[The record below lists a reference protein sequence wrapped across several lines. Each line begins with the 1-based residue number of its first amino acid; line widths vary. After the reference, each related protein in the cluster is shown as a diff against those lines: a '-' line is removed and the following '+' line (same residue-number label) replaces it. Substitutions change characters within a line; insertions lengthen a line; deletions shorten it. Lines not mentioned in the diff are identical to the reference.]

1 MLGCF
6 PLPCAPQYCSTCSPS
21 PLDSLGC
28 WMTRADTDRFQ
39 KCSADEISRHSLG
52 RLPRGQSFDQAIRQ
66 GAQSIQCGVSFSCAK
81 PQLFSDIFS
90 ALVVAAVWKNAAGF
104 LQGNFHLGDR
114 SIIDPVHEPS
124 NIWYMR
130 SGKLQRVTGCACRSC
145 SATTNVSGRGA
156 RPRTPSCLLG

>member
-1 MLGCF
+1 MI
-6 PLPCAPQYCSTCSPS
+6 
-21 PLDSLGC
+21 
-28 WMTRADTDRFQ
+28 RADIDRLQ
-39 KCSADEISRHSLG
+39 KCSAEERSGHSLG
-52 RLPRGQSFDQAIRQ
+52 RLQRGQSFDQAIRQ

-124 NIWYMR
+124 QHLIHEKRQAAASNRLRLPI
-130 SGKLQRVTGCACRSC
+130 
-145 SATTNVSGRGA
+145 
-156 RPRTPSCLLG
+156 LLSHNKC